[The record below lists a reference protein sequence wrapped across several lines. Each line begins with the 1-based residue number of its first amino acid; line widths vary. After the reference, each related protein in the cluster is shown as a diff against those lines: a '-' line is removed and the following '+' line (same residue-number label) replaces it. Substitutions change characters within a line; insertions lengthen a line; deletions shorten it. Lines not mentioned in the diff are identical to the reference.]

1 MQLVDPDDVAQPVD
15 IYRGVELYLRWR
27 DKARPEA
34 GREFYCTA
42 VRKTR
47 FWNLRGATIKEL
59 KTAVDA
65 VLDL

>member
-1 MQLVDPDDVAQPVD
+1 MHLVDPDDVPQPLDV
-15 IYRGVELYLRWR
+15 YRGVELFLRWR
-27 DKARPEA
+27 DKDSPEA

-47 FWNLRGATIKEL
+47 VWNLRDATIKEL
-59 KTAVDA
+59 KKQVDA